1 MKDVLIVVSP
11 SRVDTA
17 PVYTEIQKEAQK
29 YGTEAQQILYTT
41 YLLKGPKSF
50 ERIRLLADIADRYNH
65 EYALFEIESVLRV
78 PEPKQGQDGRFPIR

>member
-17 PVYTEIQKEAQK
+17 LVYTELQTEAQK
-29 YGTEAQQILYTT
+29 YGKEAQRILYTT

-50 ERIRLLADIADRYNH
+50 ERAMLLVDIAARHDH
-65 EYALFEIESVLRV
+65 EAALFEIEAVLRL
-78 PEPKQGQDGRFPIR
+78 PPGKKN